1 MQRLAT
7 IAPPQVHEIWALLSQ
22 IPDPEIPV
30 LTITDLGMVRNVTQM
45 GEGWVIGFTPTY
57 SGCPATEHLIGAIR
71 EAMTT
76 KQVYPRSG
84 CAATRPGVDHRLD
97 DPRCP

>member
-57 SGCPATEHLIGAIR
+57 SGL
-71 EAMTT
+71 
-76 KQVYPRSG
+76 SG
-84 CAATRPGVDHRLD
+84 NGTFDWRDT
-97 DPRCP
+97 

>member
-30 LTITDLGMVRNVTQM
+30 LTITDLGMVLYTAAILYAVGCCCEPGCNTHAGGAGVAVTT
-45 GEGWVIGFTPTY
+45 FTEY
-57 SGCPATEHLIGAIR
+57 FA
-71 EAMTT
+71 
-76 KQVYPRSG
+76 
-84 CAATRPGVDHRLD
+84 
-97 DPRCP
+97 DPRDVFCCAFTGEYGC

>member
-1 MQRLAT
+1 MQRLTT

-71 EAMTT
+71 EAMSTHGFT
-76 KQVYPRSG
+76 PFRL
-84 CAATRPGVDHRLD
+84 CCNLTRHGPPTG
-97 DPRCP
+97 